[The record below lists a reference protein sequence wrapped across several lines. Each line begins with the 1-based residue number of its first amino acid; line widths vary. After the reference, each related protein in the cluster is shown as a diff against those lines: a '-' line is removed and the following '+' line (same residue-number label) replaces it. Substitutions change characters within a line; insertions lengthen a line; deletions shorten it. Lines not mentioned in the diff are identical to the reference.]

1 MTRPPQAWP
10 QGWTPQRRFGEGR
23 VAYGIDADGVAV
35 LGIDVPARMNAL
47 DDVAVAGIVEA
58 LETAEQEARV
68 IVFTGLGGRAFI
80 SGADIGGFDG
90 PKREGPTFLDGQ
102 QRLAACPL
110 PVPSRSPPVLG
121 APPCAP

>member
-90 PKREGPTFLDGQ
+90 PKR
-102 QRLAACPL
+102 
-110 PVPSRSPPVLG
+110 
-121 APPCAP
+121 